1 MLNVELSLLSILCL
15 ASGDSYH
22 IVDIIYRATT
32 REVVYRTSDTL
43 KDRADSDGT
52 TQTLNEL
59 VADVTNLKVR
69 NYQYVSLTSNVRT
82 WSLLGS
88 YLRNEGSISLK
99 LTVEVKLWELLLSD
113 SHSIL
118 YLIDDINA
126 LACLLV
132 DSILGTTHC

>member
-22 IVDIIYRATT
+22 VVDIIYRATT

-59 VADVTNLKVR
+59 VTDVTHLKVR
-69 NYQYVSLTSNVRT
+69 NYQYISLTSYIRT

-88 YLRNEGSISLK
+88 YLRNI
-99 LTVEVKLWELLLSD
+99 TRD
-113 SHSIL
+113 
-118 YLIDDINA
+118 
-126 LACLLV
+126 
-132 DSILGTTHC
+132 